1 MTQYVSA
8 RSMRQYSSQQ
18 QASLRRRYALRRNI
32 TGWVFLLPLV
42 IPFTVFLLIPAIMV
56 FWYSTQQGDVTG
68 GTHFVGLD
76 NWAYVFS
83 RSQVMTSVWNTVKF
97 AAISVPL
104 IVAASLGAALLLQ
117 RVSRGA
123 SVFRFAVYFP
133 VLVPGIVAGLMWI
146 FMIHPDFG
154 LLSVAVRLFGL
165 EPPVWLGPGTA
176 LVLLAFVD
184 VWRSL
189 GYWAVFLL
197 AGLMGLP
204 REMYEAANLDGANAL
219 QRFRYVTIPQLRPI
233 LLFALVVS
241 TIWALQI
248 FDTVYIMTRGGPGT
262 ATVTMVYFVY
272 TQALQRLEVGPAA
285 AISVVL
291 LLMILALTLVQMRLL
306 RGPKVT

>member
-42 IPFTVFLLIPAIMV
+42 IPFTIFLLIPAIMV

-219 QRFRYVTIPQLRPI
+219 QRFRYVTVPQLRPI

-306 RGPKVT
+306 RGPRVT

>member
-1 MTQYVSA
+1 LTQYVSA
-8 RSMRQYSSQQ
+8 RSTRQYSSQQ

-76 NWAYVFS
+76 NWTYIFS

>member
-1 MTQYVSA
+1 LTQYVSA
-8 RSMRQYSSQQ
+8 RSMRQYSSQE

-32 TGWVFLLPLV
+32 TGWAFLLPLV
-42 IPFTVFLLIPAIMV
+42 IPFTVFLLIPVIAV

-83 RSQVMTSVWNTVKF
+83 RSQIMTSVLNTVKF
-97 AAISVPL
+97 AAISVPI

-117 RVSRGA
+117 RVARGA

-219 QRFRYVTIPQLRPI
+219 QRFRYVTVPQLRPI

-262 ATVTMVYFVY
+262 ATVTMVWFVY
-272 TQALQRLEVGPAA
+272 NEALQRLEVGPAA

-291 LLMILALTLVQMRLL
+291 LLGILALTLVQMRLL
-306 RGPKVT
+306 RGPRVG

>member
-1 MTQYVSA
+1 LTQYVSA
-8 RSMRQYSSQQ
+8 RSTRQYSSQQ

-146 FMIHPDFG
+146 FMIHPDVG

-306 RGPKVT
+306 RGPRVT

>member
-1 MTQYVSA
+1 
-8 RSMRQYSSQQ
+8 
-18 QASLRRRYALRRNI
+18 
-32 TGWVFLLPLV
+32 
-42 IPFTVFLLIPAIMV
+42 
-56 FWYSTQQGDVTG
+56 
-68 GTHFVGLD
+68 
-76 NWAYVFS
+76 
-83 RSQVMTSVWNTVKF
+83 VKF

>member
-1 MTQYVSA
+1 LTQYVSA

-306 RGPKVT
+306 RGPRVT